1 MITSFLLN
9 KKLVLLLFIVTVLC
23 IFSMR
28 FFDAPLKNDIC
39 KSGIISFELAK
50 DLSVSEDIMDSW
62 NERSKVSASLSMGF
76 DFLFLLVYSS
86 FIGLLIF
93 RVRNKM
99 KKDHF
104 LQKLGKILIY
114 AIFLAAL
121 FDVIENIALIKL
133 LLGDLKQIWSS
144 LAYYFA
150 IPKFLIVLIC
160 IVYILLSWLF
170 LLFRKNIE

>member
-1 MITSFLLN
+1 
-9 KKLVLLLFIVTVLC
+9 
-23 IFSMR
+23 MR